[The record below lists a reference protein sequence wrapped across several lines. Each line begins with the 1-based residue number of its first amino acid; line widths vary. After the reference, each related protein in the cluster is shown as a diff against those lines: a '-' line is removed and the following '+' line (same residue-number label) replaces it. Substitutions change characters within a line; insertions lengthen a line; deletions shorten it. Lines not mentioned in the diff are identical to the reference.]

1 MLKVT
6 GIEKSF
12 KRKKVLAGASFEAEP
27 GTCVGIVGGNGCG
40 KTTLLSIVAG
50 AARPDGGSV
59 SFDGHEAVGHPRV
72 YEKYAAYVPQVPAVG
87 KSGPLMYSI
96 RPPGRAVQ
104 TVIVT
109 SFSVRSITILDTLA
123 FASLA
128 LRYLRILLSSSK
140 ESP

>member
-1 MLKVT
+1 MLKVI

-59 SFDGHEAVGHPRV
+59 SFDGHEAVGIPGFTRSMPPMCPR
-72 YEKYAAYVPQVPAVG
+72 
-87 KSGPLMYSI
+87 
-96 RPPGRAVQ
+96 
-104 TVIVT
+104 
-109 SFSVRSITILDTLA
+109 
-123 FASLA
+123 
-128 LRYLRILLSSSK
+128 RI
-140 ESP
+140 P

>member
-1 MLKVT
+1 MLKVI

-72 YEKYAAYVPQVPAVG
+72 YEKYAAYVPQENPCLLYT
-87 KSGPLMYSI
+87 SL
-96 RPPGRAVQ
+96 Q
-104 TVIVT
+104 TLGYTPEQIAD
-109 SFSVRSITILDTLA
+109 FSENGVLI
-123 FASLA
+123 
-128 LRYLRILLSSSK
+128 
-140 ESP
+140 